1 MIYSAMH
8 VDLGIWDKLNRTV
21 VFLLFLAA
29 LLAVALWYLPLI
41 RRNERMRRDIL
52 QKETQIRKQEETMK
66 QLNGSIQSLLHDPKA
81 VSRLARESLGY
92 AKPGEIVVRF
102 EPSVTNVLVRP

>member
-1 MIYSAMH
+1 MR

-41 RRNERMRRDIL
+41 RQNEHFRKDIL
-52 QKETQIRKQEETMK
+52 QKEAQIQKEEETLK
-66 QLNGSIQSLLHDPKA
+66 KLRGSIESLLHDRKA
-81 VSRLARESLGY
+81 AERLVRENLGY

-102 EPSVTNVLVRP
+102 EPAMTNSLR